1 MFWLGQSSDEC
12 KVVYTRGFGFY
23 MVGRG
28 CNVGMGKR
36 LSRVCVERLKEG
48 TLEDCEYGSG
58 GWDKREVF
66 DGELCW
72 RNGWGRW
79 GGGGN
84 GRGGESMIL

>member
-36 LSRVCVERLKEG
+36 LSRVCVERLKGG
-48 TLEDCEYGSG
+48 TLED
-58 GWDKREVF
+58 
-66 DGELCW
+66 L
-72 RNGWGRW
+72 
-79 GGGGN
+79 
-84 GRGGESMIL
+84 